1 MAIMLSKTYAAF
13 KAAGV
18 PDAQAEAAAEEL
30 ASYENRLNSIDN
42 RLGAIDGRL
51 SGLDGRVGKV
61 EADLFVLKW
70 MVAGI
75 YGVLTVAGVPSVW
88 LLLRVAIKIGAL
100 T

>member
-18 PDAQAEAAAEEL
+18 PDEQAEAAAEEL
-30 ASYENRLNSIDN
+30 AGQERRFAKI
-42 RLGAIDGRL
+42 
-51 SGLDGRVGKV
+51 

-75 YGVLTVAGVPSVW
+75 YGVLTIAGAPSVW
-88 LLLRVAIKIGAL
+88 LLLRVAAKVGAL